1 MGYTNQGLPNNG
13 VTSNGHYAI
22 SYDTALAN
30 GETVAAEL
38 MGVCKSDFALMKAWF
53 GESISNSPILPS

>member
-1 MGYTNQGLPNNG
+1 MGANNG
-13 VTSNGHYAI
+13 VTSNSHYAI

-38 MGVCKSDFALMKAWF
+38 MSVCKSDFALMKAWF